1 MSLVIPLFATP
12 INIFKLDISTKQQD
26 KIEQILQNIDYG
38 PTNQGGGAGISKDL
52 FLFKNKNLKFL
63 QKKIL
68 DSCF

>member
-38 PTNQGGGAGISKDL
+38 PTNKVVEQA
-52 FLFKNKNLKFL
+52 
-63 QKKIL
+63 
-68 DSCF
+68 